1 MLVTAELILIA
12 MLSVSVVSRVSNPF
26 NRDPGMLA
34 MQAAALYLQPLLL
47 SGVGLSFDLE
57 NGKSLVHA
65 YSGYALRKNFKA
77 KTAADCTF

>member
-1 MLVTAELILIA
+1 
-12 MLSVSVVSRVSNPF
+12 
-26 NRDPGMLA
+26 MLA
-34 MQAAALYLQPLLL
+34 MQAAALHLQPLLL